1 MDLYGL
7 LTTEEK
13 SEWGARRN
21 VVWTGLVWDT
31 VGFKLWVTEE
41 KLARTEGLLEDLW
54 KRRGEMVGVKEIA
67 RVAGV
72 IGSFTLAMGNVVRF
86 YTRGML
92 TQVAEMF
99 GRAGWQCNGRIEGRV
114 LDEILFWIKNL
125 RSLNGWMMHD
135 TEEVV
140 YCN

>member
-1 MDLYGL
+1 
-7 LTTEEK
+7 
-13 SEWGARRN
+13 
-21 VVWTGLVWDT
+21 
-31 VGFKLWVTEE
+31 
-41 KLARTEGLLEDLW
+41 
-54 KRRGEMVGVKEIA
+54 MVRVSDIA

-92 TQVAEMF
+92 QQVAEMSE
-99 GRAGWQCNGRIEGRV
+99 RAGWRYNGRMERRV

-125 RSLNGWMMHD
+125 RSLNGWTMQD

-140 YCN
+140 YCKEGCVDMFSDRSDFQLARARF